1 VPALKSNLLLSWTP
15 AGRAIVFTLAAA
27 SIWCLLAEFY
37 GLCSMRTFFFWA
49 LLPAT
54 ILLTAMA
61 LFDRAKGDRRL
72 WTAVLWGAAAGTAAA
87 VAYDVFRLPFVFSH
101 AWGLDGIVPQMPLFK
116 VFPRFGAMLLNEPV
130 EQTSYSLAAQLTG
143 WAYHFSNGATFGIM
157 YAALIGKP
165 SRAWFWAIVMAVG
178 IEICLLLSPYTR
190 FFAIPMT
197 ALFVAVTLTAHVI
210 FGAAMGLSIRR
221 WWPKAPAPA

>member
-1 VPALKSNLLLSWTP
+1 MPNQRTHPLLSWSP
-15 AGRAIVFTLAAA
+15 AGRAIVFALAAA

-37 GLCSMRTFFFWA
+37 GLCTMRTFFYWV

-54 ILLTAMA
+54 VLLIAMA
-61 LFDRAKGDRRL
+61 AYDRRVGDRRL
-72 WTAVLWGAAAGTAAA
+72 FQAVVWGAAAGTLAAI
-87 VAYDVFRLPFVFSH
+87 AYDVFRLPFVFSH

-130 EQTSYSLAAQLTG
+130 EQPSYSLAAQLMG
-143 WAYHFSNGATFGIM
+143 WGYHFSNGATFGIM

-165 SRAWFWAIVMAVG
+165 SRSWFWGIVMAVA
-178 IEICLLLSPYTR
+178 IEIGLLASPYTK
-190 FFAIPMT
+190 FFDIPMSV
-197 ALFVAVTLTAHVI
+197 LFVAVTLTAHVI

-221 WWPKAPAPA
+221 WWPRQAAA